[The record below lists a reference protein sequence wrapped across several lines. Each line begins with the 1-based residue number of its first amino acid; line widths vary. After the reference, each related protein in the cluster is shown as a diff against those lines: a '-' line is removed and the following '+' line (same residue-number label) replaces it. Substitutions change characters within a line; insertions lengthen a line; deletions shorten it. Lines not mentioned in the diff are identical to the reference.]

1 MGTVWFS
8 VANSSRG
15 APPVKAALSSTG
27 FVACDLMKA
36 SAARSAKGAGNGLSA
51 TGRATADAVMA
62 HSFGRRKTGK
72 RTCSLAAAGTHYTH
86 RQATVVCT
94 VGRNGWDGGVR
105 VGTSWSG

>member
-27 FVACDLMKA
+27 FAACDLMKA

-51 TGRATADAVMA
+51 IGRATDDAVMA
-62 HSFGRRKTGK
+62 HAFGRWKTGK
-72 RTCSLAAAGTHYTH
+72 RPCRYRSEENTSELQSLM
-86 RQATVVCT
+86 R
-94 VGRNGWDGGVR
+94 
-105 VGTSWSG
+105 TSDALFCLKTKN

>member
-27 FVACDLMKA
+27 FAACDLMKA

-51 TGRATADAVMA
+51 IGRATADAVMRSEE
-62 HSFGRRKTGK
+62 HTSELQ
-72 RTCSLAAAGTHYTH
+72 SLMRISYAVFCLKKKIKIKKQNEMIYE
-86 RQATVVCT
+86 Q
-94 VGRNGWDGGVR
+94 
-105 VGTSWSG
+105 